1 MRQDSK
7 AGNSTPGISTP
18 AIGLSAVR
26 LSLPPRMARVLSL
39 LVGAGIVVGYPLGA
53 LLMAPDGTLPMLIMP
68 LHLVGLVA
76 ALVLFFDGRGQMTAD
91 VTARLDERER
101 ALRDKAYVTTHLIMA
116 LLLFAAC
123 LWIKLA
129 RLVDGWMP
137 GPAQAVELLTA
148 FVLLFMAMP
157 GMILAWREQPAD
169 AEDEA

>member
-1 MRQDSK
+1 MSRNNK
-7 AGNSTPGISTP
+7 AAP
-18 AIGLSAVR
+18 AMPALRMSVMR
-26 LSLPPRMARVLSL
+26 LSLSPRVARILSL

-53 LLMAPDGTLPMLIMP
+53 ALMAPDGSLPIAIIP
-68 LHLVGLVA
+68 LHLVGLFA
-76 ALVLFFDGRGQMTAD
+76 ALALFADGRGQMTAD

-123 LWIKLA
+123 LWTKLA